1 MSAGLK
7 YLEQVSKSTFC
18 NLDDVSIILF
28 WRWTKDIMK
37 EFRDG
42 CEIFNKGKLP
52 RFTKNQRVTTDT
64 GEFEIIKKNV
74 HKVKSRSYISGGI
87 VVNLTAL
94 FYVPKGDDDI
104 RLVCDL
110 TALGL
115 NDALWAPT
123 FWMMLVDNVL
133 SVFTKFSWF

>member
-42 CEIFNKGKLP
+42 CEIFIKGKLP
-52 RFTKNQRVTTDT
+52 RFTKNQQVPIYPD
-64 GEFEIIKKNV
+64 EF
-74 HKVKSRSYISGGI
+74 
-87 VVNLTAL
+87 
-94 FYVPKGDDDI
+94 
-104 RLVCDL
+104 
-110 TALGL
+110 
-115 NDALWAPT
+115 
-123 FWMMLVDNVL
+123 
-133 SVFTKFSWF
+133 